1 MYDEIYNFENALA
14 EYERHVRVSNDL
26 QHLLDNYSIE
36 SMNDVELHHCG
47 RYIETTLSSNGF
59 DLETLSLEESDTP
72 ASDAALGNKEE
83 SPSKGAKLKA
93 LATKTLATIQEKA
106 KDIAKGLKESFS
118 KMTDFLTQNTK
129 VLTNTAKQLKA
140 RADGKPDIADTI
152 KGPYSTFSSRSASTI
167 LADLKSS
174 VEALE
179 GAGKPVLDSVT
190 KAIREGSDTRD
201 DSSIKLTLKTYEGE
215 TFEYDGTVKFINLT
229 HKAEVK
235 EIKGWSLQEITQV
248 CSAIESLANS
258 IDSLKAVISANA
270 NATSVLDLSNGS
282 DTVKVNKAFKHLMFY
297 NGFFRKIIVGYIKYS
312 FKLSKVAL
320 SACDKSMSSKET
332 S

>member
-1 MYDEIYNFENALA
+1 MYDVIANFENTLA
-14 EYERHVRVSNDL
+14 EYERHIRASVDL

-36 SMNDVELHHCG
+36 SMDDVELHHCS
-47 RYIETTLSSNGF
+47 RYIETALTSNGF
-59 DLETLSLEESDTP
+59 DLEEMSLEDSDTP

-83 SPSKGAKLKA
+83 TPGKGAKLKA
-93 LATKTLATIQEKA
+93 LATKTLETIRAKA
-106 KDIAKGLKESFS
+106 GDIAKNLKEAFS
-118 KMTDFLTQNTK
+118 KMTDFLSQNTK

-140 RADGKPDIADTI
+140 RADNKPEIASTI
-152 KGPYSTFSSRSASTI
+152 KGPFSTFESRSATTI

-174 VEALE
+174 LE
-179 GAGKPVLDSVT
+179 SLEKTGKPILDAVT

-201 DSSIKLTLKTYEGE
+201 ESSIKLTLKTYEGE
-215 TFEYDGTVKFINLT
+215 SFEYDGTVKFINLT
-229 HKAEVK
+229 HKAETK
-235 EIKGWSLQEITQV
+235 EVKGWSLQEITQV

-258 IDSLKAVISANA
+258 IDSLKTVISANA
-270 NATSVLDLSNGS
+270 NATTHLDLSNGTN
-282 DTVKVNKAFKHLMFY
+282 TVEVNKAFKHLMFY
-297 NGFFRKIIVGYIKYS
+297 NGFYRKIIVGYIKYS